1 MYFAVIVVLSILTM
15 NGIAAADS
23 GKTAT
28 FFSDGALV
36 EVEAPAAKGVA
47 EIGLPAGMLQDS
59 LRIRPLGNTVIQRVD
74 IVQTRQ
80 EGKGARELEQ
90 LDEQKSRLNDR
101 LRALETREEIF
112 KAAAKSQGGKAPRK
126 TKANPDPLQSI
137 RQGTEFAI
145 AQLESVYT
153 ARRRTEQEIRRLD
166 ARIASLRRGGQGE
179 GTVARVAV
187 APKNGRVRVVYALH
201 GEGWTPRYDLRLNSD
216 GNALLRLYGQLP
228 AGFGGHLLLA
238 SPATLNESSGART
251 VPVAAG
257 SLALLAEYR
266 LPSGDERF
274 GAGVSTSFSCVLTN
288 RAGVELP
295 AGEASLYSNGEYRGR
310 FRFEGISSGRSR
322 KISYGM

>member
-1 MYFAVIVVLSILTM
+1 MYFTVILMLSVLAM
-15 NGIAAADS
+15 NGIALAD
-23 GKTAT
+23 GGRAAT

-36 EVEAPAAKGVA
+36 EVDVPAVKGVA
-47 EIGLPAGMLQDS
+47 EISLPAGMLQDS
-59 LRIRPLGNTVIQRVD
+59 LRIRPLGNAVIQRVD
-74 IVQTRQ
+74 IALTRQ

-90 LDEQKSRLNDR
+90 LNEQKSRLNDR

-126 TKANPDPLQSI
+126 TKANPDPMQSI

-166 ARIASLRRGGQGE
+166 ARIASLRREGQGE
-179 GTVARVAV
+179 VTVARVAV
-187 APKNGRVRVVYALH
+187 APKNGRVKVVYALH
-201 GEGWTPRYDLRLNSD
+201 GEGWSPRYDLRLNSD
-216 GNALLRLYGQLP
+216 GNALLTLYGQLP
-228 AGFGGHLLLA
+228 AGFGGYLLQA
-238 SPATLNESSGART
+238 SPSALNEGSGTRT

-257 SLALLAEYR
+257 ALARLAEYS

-274 GAGVSTSFSCVLTN
+274 GAGVLTSFSCVLTN
-288 RAGVELP
+288 RTGVGLP
-295 AGEASLYSNGEYRGR
+295 AGEASLYHSGEYRGR

-322 KISYGM
+322 KIGYGM